1 LIRRASAE
9 KVHRAKTRS
18 CSAIPTNHH
27 PISKKKNPALSHGA
41 LLLTAL
47 GFQRLAVSDVK
58 LKIVSNLRLKIQKAT
73 APR

>member
-1 LIRRASAE
+1 LLGDPRNS
-9 KVHRAKTRS
+9 S
-18 CSAIPTNHH
+18 PDFQ
-27 PISKKKNPALSHGA
+27 KKNPALAHGA

>member
-1 LIRRASAE
+1 LGEASLIRRAGAE

-47 GFQRLAVSDVK
+47 GFQRLAVSD
-58 LKIVSNLRLKIQKAT
+58 LTNLRLKIQKAT